1 MKNYKDMNIEQKLI
15 LCLQKNSAYLI
26 RNGIIIDKDKYN
38 RILYDLIHGIHYNDG
53 KLLIC
58 SYFCE
63 GGEHISLE
71 IVNSIEWK
79 KLIH

>member
-1 MKNYKDMNIEQKLI
+1 MKDYKDMDIEEKLK
-15 LCLQKNSAYLI
+15 LSLLRNSAYLK
-26 RNGIIIDKDKYN
+26 RNSIVIDKEKYQ

-71 IVNSIEWK
+71 IVNSIE
-79 KLIH
+79 